1 MINSN
6 LAKFYQKNIL
16 SYFPKKLKFI
26 KYIYISI
33 KLTLFN
39 INILNTTISNSTLK
53 ATIKHSGAELSSLKD
68 NQNKE
73 YIWEGNPDFWGKHSP
88 ILFPIVGTLKN
99 NTYTVNGKEYQLP
112 RHGFARDM
120 EFQII
125 DKTENSATFSLQ
137 SNEET
142 LKKYP
147 FEFELQLIYTLN
159 ESALDIQYKV
169 INKSSDK
176 MPFSIG
182 AHPAIALHENFENYA
197 FEFEKIETLKYYL
210 LENDLISNNTK
221 VLETTN
227 NKVPLNY
234 KLFENDALIFKTL
247 ESKSLTI
254 LENSKP
260 YIKVDFEDF
269 PSLGLWTK
277 DQAPFI
283 CIEPWL
289 GYSDTAE
296 NSGDLFEK
304 EGILVLNSN
313 QIFNSKFSIKIL

>member
-1 MINSN
+1 M
-6 LAKFYQKNIL
+6 
-16 SYFPKKLKFI
+16 
-26 KYIYISI
+26 
-33 KLTLFN
+33 T
-39 INILNTTISNSTLK
+39 TTISNSKLS
-53 ATIKHSGAELSSLKD
+53 ASIKHAGAELISIKD

-88 ILFPIVGTLKN
+88 VLFPIVGTLKN
-99 NTYTVNGKEYQLP
+99 NTYTINGKEYELP

-120 EFQII
+120 EFELIE
-125 DKTENSATFSLQ
+125 KTDNKVVFSLK
-137 SNEET
+137 SSDET

-159 ESALDIQYKV
+159 EDSLSLEYNI
-169 INKSSDK
+169 INVGKEK

-182 AHPAIALHENFENYA
+182 AHPAIALPKNFEDYA
-197 FEFEKIETLKYYL
+197 FQFEKEENLKYYL
-210 LENDLISNNTK
+210 LENDLISSKTK
-221 VLETTN
+221 ILEA
-227 NKVPLNY
+227 KDKIVPLNY
-234 KLFENDALIFKTL
+234 ELFKNDALIFKTL

-277 DQAPFI
+277 ENAAFV

-289 GYSDTAE
+289 GYSDTDE
-296 NSGDLFEK
+296 NSGDLYQK
-304 EGILVLNSN
+304 EGIWVLDENKN
-313 QIFNSKFSIKIL
+313 FTAKFTITIL

>member
-1 MINSN
+1 M
-6 LAKFYQKNIL
+6 
-16 SYFPKKLKFI
+16 
-26 KYIYISI
+26 
-33 KLTLFN
+33 
-39 INILNTTISNSTLK
+39 NTTISNSTLS
-53 ATIKHSGAELSSLKD
+53 ASIKHSGAELFSLKD

-99 NTYTVNGKEYQLP
+99 NKYTISGTEYELP

-120 EFQII
+120 EFELIN
-125 DKTENSATFSLQ
+125 KTDNSAVFSLK
-137 SNEET
+137 SDLET

-147 FEFELQLIYTLN
+147 FEFELQLIYTLE
-159 ESALDIQYKV
+159 ESSLNIEYKV
-169 INKSSDK
+169 INKADGK

-182 AHPAIALHENFENYA
+182 AHPAIALPEIFEDYA
-197 FEFEKIETLKYYL
+197 FEFEKEETLKYYL
-210 LENDLISNNTK
+210 LENDLISNKTK
-221 VLETTN
+221 VLETN
-227 NKVPLNY
+227 DNLMPLTY

-247 ESKSLTI
+247 KSKSLTI

-277 DQAPFI
+277 EQAPFI

-289 GYSDTAE
+289 GYSDTDE

-304 EGILVLNSN
+304 EGILVLDEN
-313 QIFNSKFSIKIL
+313 QTFDSKFTITIL